1 MTVPI
6 FSESLVAPLTIGGG
20 RNRDRE
26 GEMDGHGA
34 PDVKAVDAGGSS
46 TSRLRNV
53 LERRAGWIEALIVL
67 VTIAAA
73 FVVLGFLARYFQDYF
88 RLILIFFFA
97 WLLAFLISPAADVLQ
112 RRMTR
117 LPRVIAVIAVIVPV
131 VLVGALVI
139 VRVIASLVDSFAQ
152 LAAALPDLTA
162 RPPAFLGDLQAWL
175 DGQGVAIDI
184 AGSLHSALSQ
194 VLQGMSDFA
203 IPALGGAF
211 SAVGTLVDSIIVLSL
226 AIFMAVDRDGIL
238 RLGLEVTPPEKR
250 EDALMFRR
258 SVGSAAA
265 GFIRSQLILGAL
277 YGVWAFLVSVVFGL
291 PFAPATAFLAGLIM
305 AIPIY
310 GPYVSWLPPVIVAL
324 LVRPEIALVVAI
336 VMLVGWFIDENIL
349 APLVRADS
357 LQLHP
362 IVVTFAFLLGAQL
375 AGAIGAIVAIPLA
388 AVVQAFAVKYFERY
402 RTQRG
407 WPATGTDAVAQPPP
421 GGVAGTQTDQ
431 AS

>member
-1 MTVPI
+1 
-6 FSESLVAPLTIGGG
+6 
-20 RNRDRE
+20 
-26 GEMDGHGA
+26 MDGHDA
-34 PDVKAVDAGGSS
+34 PDVRSVDVDGWT

-53 LERRAGWIEALIVL
+53 LERRSEWIEVL
-67 VTIAAA
+67 VILATIAVA

-97 WLLAFLISPAADVLQ
+97 WLLAFLISPVADVLQ
-112 RRMTR
+112 RRLTR
-117 LPRVIAVIAVIVPV
+117 LPRGVAVIAVIVPV

-139 VRVIASLVDSFAQ
+139 VRIIASLVDSFAQ
-152 LAAALPDLTA
+152 LAAALPSLTA
-162 RPPAFLGDLQAWL
+162 SPPAFLHDVQAWL
-175 DGQGVAIDI
+175 DRQGIAIDI
-184 AGSLHSALSQ
+184 AGSFHSALSQ
-194 VLQGMSDFA
+194 ILQGMSDFA
-203 IPALGGAF
+203 IPALGGAL
-211 SAVGTLVDSIIVLSL
+211 SAVGTLVDAIIVLSL

-238 RLGLEVTPPEKR
+238 RLGLEVTPPERR

-258 SVGSAAA
+258 SVASAAA

-277 YGVWAFLVSVVFGL
+277 FGVWAFLVSVVFGL

-310 GPYVSWLPPVIVAL
+310 GPYVSWLPPVFVAL
-324 LVRPEIALVVAI
+324 LVHPEIALVVAI
-336 VMLVGWFIDENIL
+336 VMLVGWFIDENVL

-362 IVVTFAFLLGAQL
+362 IIVTFAFLLGAQL

-407 WPATGTDAVAQPPP
+407 WPAADIDPAVAQPPP
-421 GGVAGTQTDQ
+421 PAVAGTQTDEG
-431 AS
+431 S

>member
-1 MTVPI
+1 
-6 FSESLVAPLTIGGG
+6 
-20 RNRDRE
+20 
-26 GEMDGHGA
+26 MDGHDA
-34 PDVKAVDAGGSS
+34 PDVNAVDVDSWT

-53 LERRAGWIEALIVL
+53 LERRSEWIEVL
-67 VTIAAA
+67 VILATIAVA

-97 WLLAFLISPAADVLQ
+97 WLLAFLISPVADFLQ
-112 RRMTR
+112 RRLTR
-117 LPRVIAVIAVIVPV
+117 LPRGIAVIAVIVPV
-131 VLVGALVI
+131 ILIGALVI
-139 VRVIASLVDSFAQ
+139 VRIIASLVDSFAQ
-152 LAAALPDLTA
+152 LAAALPTLA
-162 RPPAFLGDLQAWL
+162 ANPPAIL
-175 DGQGVAIDI
+175 DDIQRWFDQQGIAIDVT
-184 AGSLHSALSQ
+184 GSFHSALTG
-194 VLQGMSDFA
+194 LLNGMSDFA
-203 IPALGGAF
+203 ITALGGAL
-211 SAVGTLVDSIIVLSL
+211 SAVGTLVDAIIVLSL
-226 AIFMAVDRDGIL
+226 AIFMAIDRDGIL
-238 RLGLEVTPPEKR
+238 RLGLDITPPHRR

-258 SVGSAAA
+258 SVASAAA
-265 GFIRSQLILGAL
+265 GFIRSQMILGAL

-310 GPYVSWLPPVIVAL
+310 GPYVSWLPPVFVAL
-324 LVRPEIALVVAI
+324 LVRPEIALAVAI

-362 IVVTFAFLLGAQL
+362 IIVTFAFLLGAQL

-407 WPATGTDAVAQPPP
+407 WPAAGTDPAVAQPPP
-421 GGVAGTQTDQ
+421 PEVASTRIDE
-431 AS
+431 AP